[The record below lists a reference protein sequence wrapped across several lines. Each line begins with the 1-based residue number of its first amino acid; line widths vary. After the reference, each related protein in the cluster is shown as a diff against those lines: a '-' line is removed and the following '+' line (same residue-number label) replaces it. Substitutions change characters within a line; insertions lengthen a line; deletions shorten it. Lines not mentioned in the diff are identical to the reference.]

1 MRDWYKRSIIYSL
14 DVDAYR
20 DGDGDGVGDFHGL
33 RKSLPHLS
41 SLGID
46 CLWLLPFYD
55 TPNRDDGY
63 DVMNYYSVDSRL
75 GNLGTFAEFMD
86 AAREYNIRV
95 IIDLVANHT
104 SDQNPWFLEA
114 LKGKDNQYHNYYI
127 WADEIPDG
135 YEPKK
140 IFGENQSGNW
150 KYVEEINRY
159 FYHTFYEFQPDL
171 NLANPRVR
179 DEIRRIM
186 RFWLKMGVA
195 GFRMDGVTH
204 MIRKKHESQNFDKD
218 PHAVVEEFREFL
230 NLQAPHAYLLAE
242 ADVEPE
248 QYKEFFS
255 GTSGMNILFNFYGN
269 NYLFYALAIETATP
283 LVKAFEALPRCQGT
297 EAFANFIRNHD
308 ELDLERLSEEERQ
321 QVFERFAPDEDMRI
335 FGRGIRRR
343 FPSMVNGD
351 RKMMELAYS
360 LLLSL
365 PGTPVIR
372 YGEEI
377 GMGDD
382 LDIKGRGAV
391 RTAMQWADTR
401 NAGFSVASSESLARP
416 VIKEGIWGYSNI
428 NVNSQIKDNNS
439 FLNWMTRAIAAR
451 RRCTEF
457 GQGQYRFLKTADDQV
472 MVHLCERKASL
483 AIAVHNFSDA
493 EKRVPLH
500 IEFRSAEQLIDV
512 FCDHPYSSEGLA
524 SGEVQVGPKGY
535 RWFRTGF

>member
-1 MRDWYKRSIIYSL
+1 MRDWYKRSVIYSL

-20 DGDGDGVGDFHGL
+20 DGDGDGVGDFNGL
-33 RKSLPHLS
+33 RKSLPYLS
-41 SLGID
+41 SLGVD

-86 AAREYNIRV
+86 AAKEYNIRV

-114 LKGKDNQYHNYYI
+114 LKGQDNQYHDYYI
-127 WADEIPDG
+127 WADKIPDD

-140 IFGENQSGNW
+140 IFGEHQSGNW

-159 FYHTFYEFQPDL
+159 YYHTFYEFQPDL
-171 NLANPRVR
+171 NLANPRVC
-179 DEIRRIM
+179 DEIRRII

-204 MIRKKHESQNFDKD
+204 MIRKKHESQDFGKD

-248 QYKEFFS
+248 QYKEFFF

-269 NYLFYALAIETATP
+269 NYLFYALATETATP
-283 LVKAFEALPRCQGT
+283 LVKAFEALPRKHGT

-321 QVFERFAPDEDMRI
+321 RVFECFAPDENMRI

-351 RKMMELAYS
+351 RRMMELAYS

-382 LDIKGRGAV
+382 LSIEGRGAV
-391 RTAMQWADTR
+391 RTAMQWADTK

-416 VIKEGIWGYSNI
+416 VIKNGVWGYNNI
-428 NVNSQIKDNNS
+428 NVNSQIKDKNS
-439 FLNWMTRAIAAR
+439 FLNWMTMAITAR

-457 GQGQYRFLKTADDQV
+457 GLGQYRFLETGDDQV
-472 MVHLCERKASL
+472 MIHLCERKTSL
-483 AIAVHNFSDA
+483 AIAVHNFSDS

-500 IEFRSAEQLIDV
+500 IESKSAEQLIDV